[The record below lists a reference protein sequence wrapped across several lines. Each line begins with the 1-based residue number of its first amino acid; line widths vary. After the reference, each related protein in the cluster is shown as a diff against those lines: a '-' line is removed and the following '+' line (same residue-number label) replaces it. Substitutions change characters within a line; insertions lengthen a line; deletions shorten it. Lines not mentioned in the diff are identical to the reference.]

1 MPVVW
6 EYSGME
12 NVDIGPPKVYVNRRQ
27 VGWLN
32 GDCSLNIETSVLPL
46 KYGVPLSNMGQVITE
61 RTATLS
67 FEMLEL
73 TPDNYLMGFGDA
85 SLSDGGGQT
94 WITVGNE
101 NGTFALQEGDTQQS
115 ITLAHHPVRDV
126 IVRSSDEQTTYEPDT
141 DFVFDPNLGKVFRV
155 AAGSIA
161 ESASVKIS
169 YEYAE
174 EQQGG
179 GSIKLQFGAASALQ
193 TLENVV
199 IHKYNPRR
207 SGKQHQIV
215 KIWKMQSNG
224 NVNLNYSTDTGSF
237 MSLPAEFNIIAD
249 TENHPQSPFCEIE
262 WADSFDPQN
271 P

>member
-12 NVDIGPPKVYVNRRQ
+12 NVDIGPPEVYVNKRP

-61 RTATLS
+61 RTAKLS

-73 TPDNYLMGFGDA
+73 TPDNYLLGFGDA
-85 SLSDGGGQT
+85 SLDNGGGTT
-94 WITVGNE
+94 WTQIANE
-101 NGTFALQEGDTQQS
+101 NGTFALAEGDSQQS
-115 ITLAHHPVRDV
+115 ITLAHHPTRDI
-126 IVRSSDEQTTYEPDT
+126 IVRSSDEQTTYQPNT
-141 DFVFDPNLGKVFRV
+141 DFTVDNQIGKIFRI

-161 ESASVKIS
+161 ESASVKIA
-169 YEYAE
+169 YEYATE
-174 EQQGG
+174 TP
-179 GSIKLQFGAASALQ
+179 GSGDINLKFGAASALQ

-215 KIWKMQSNG
+215 KIWKMQSDG

-249 TENHPQSPFCEIE
+249 TANHPDSPFCQII
-262 WADSFDPQN
+262 WADSFDIN
-271 P
+271 NT